1 MKARENMLKLVALVI
16 IVLLVMSCLLPGM
29 IPMTLLPKMEK
40 NADAVLEVL
49 NGKDWYP
56 LESLA
61 KEHYTEEDFA
71 KPGTLTFTVE
81 NPNDKP
87 VFFSYGW
94 CAKDDQVLK
103 QNLEHI
109 EVRLYLNND
118 ELGTD
123 VVHNVSFKMNDG
135 QSCSDFGVL
144 FSEWPV
150 GEYKLKAVA
159 SFDGKINDGFADYEA
174 GDYIFEYNVTVKEQK
189 ESVEN
194 AFFLS

>member
-1 MKARENMLKLVALVI
+1 MKSGKPISKIMI
-16 IVLLVMSCLLPGM
+16 FIVGILLIMACTLPGL
-29 IPMTLLPKMEK
+29 IPLTPMPKMEK
-40 NADAVLEVL
+40 NADVVLEVL

-71 KPGTLTFTVE
+71 KPGTVTFTVE

-94 CAKDDQVLK
+94 CAKDDQILK

-109 EVRLYLNND
+109 EVQLYLND
-118 ELGTD
+118 DKLGTE
-123 VVHNVSFKMNDG
+123 VVHNISFKLNDG
-135 QSCSDFGVL
+135 QSCSEFGVL
-144 FSEWPV
+144 LSGWPV
-150 GEYKLKAVA
+150 GEYKLKSVA
-159 SFDGKINDGFADYEA
+159 SFDGKLNDGFADYEA
-174 GDYIFEYNVTVKEQK
+174 GDYILEYNVTVKEQK